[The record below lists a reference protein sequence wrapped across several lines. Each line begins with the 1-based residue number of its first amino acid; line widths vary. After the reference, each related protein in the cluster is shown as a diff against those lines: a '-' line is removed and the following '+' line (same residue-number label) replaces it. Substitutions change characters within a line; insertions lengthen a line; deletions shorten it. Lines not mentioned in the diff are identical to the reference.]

1 MRLTVEELRRLAG
14 WMCAGGIET
23 LEWTYPDGRL
33 HLVLAAEPV
42 PIAPGRDVTAVAVAP
57 GRFLPAHPARD
68 AAFAPVGA
76 LVRQGDVLGLVQLG
90 PVYSAVTAPC
100 AGIVRT
106 LLAQPGDLVG
116 YGDPIMV
123 LTEQSA

>member
-14 WMCAGGIET
+14 WMRAGGIAS

-33 HLVLAAEPV
+33 HLVLTAEPV
-42 PIAPGRDVTAVAVAP
+42 PAAPGRDVTAIAVAP

-68 AAFAPVGA
+68 AAFAPEGT

-90 PVYSAVTAPC
+90 PIYSAVTAPC
-100 AGIVRT
+100 TGIVRA
-106 LLAQPGDLVG
+106 LLAQPGALVG

-123 LTEQSA
+123 IAEQPA